1 MSEVDVRKLRSTDIF
16 EDCFHIRMPDT
27 NTRFATI
34 NGFRMGTLPTERVG
48 WNDLAFASKHGNK
61 TQLYF
66 PGTQQDYSSTN
77 YELLGTI
84 FPVNI

>member
-1 MSEVDVRKLRSTDIF
+1 VSEVDVRKLRSTDIF

-48 WNDLAFASKHGNK
+48 WNEINAGWGQAALLLATLAKKCSF
-61 TQLYF
+61 TF
-66 PGTQQDYSSTN
+66 ST
-77 YELLGTI
+77 
-84 FPVNI
+84 